1 MLRPLDPHRLD
12 VLAREDGDN
21 EGVDFTLHH
30 HMESIRKI
38 VKEGQDWGYGVMGIL
53 HEGGDFVAFIKRTRS
68 LSYEEKQGSDEWY
81 IDFYVRAV
89 DRAHGCAT
97 TDPLSRTFPSKT

>member
-12 VLAREDGDN
+12 VLAREDGND
-21 EGVDFTLHH
+21 EGVEFLLHK
-30 HMESIRKI
+30 HMENIRKF
-38 VKEGQDWGYGVMGIL
+38 VKEGADWGVGVLYIL
-53 HEGGDFVAFIKRTRS
+53 QEGGDFVTTIQYTRP
-68 LSYEEKQGSDEWY
+68 LTCEERKGSDEWY

-97 TDPLSRTFPSKT
+97 TDPLSSTFPSKT